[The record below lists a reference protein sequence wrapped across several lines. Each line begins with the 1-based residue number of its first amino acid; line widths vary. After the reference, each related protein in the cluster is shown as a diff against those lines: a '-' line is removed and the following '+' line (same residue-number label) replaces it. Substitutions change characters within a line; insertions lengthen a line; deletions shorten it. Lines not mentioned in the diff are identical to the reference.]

1 MNQPMSQSE
10 WELHKQN
17 LKEFDEKIVGLES
30 ELARQQEARREY
42 INRHNLNK
50 RLDKTYPV

>member
-1 MNQPMSQSE
+1 MNEPMSQTE
-10 WELHKQN
+10 GELHKQN

-50 RLDKTYPV
+50 RLDKAYPV

>member
-1 MNQPMSQSE
+1 MSEPMSQSE

-50 RLDKTYPV
+50 RLDKAYPV

>member
-1 MNQPMSQSE
+1 MNEPMSQTE
-10 WELHKQN
+10 WELHKKN

-30 ELARQQEARREY
+30 ELARQQEARIEY

-50 RLDKTYPV
+50 RIDKVYPV

>member
-1 MNQPMSQSE
+1 MSEPMNQTE

-17 LKEFDEKIVGLES
+17 LREFDEKIVGLES

-50 RLDKTYPV
+50 RLDKAYPV

>member
-1 MNQPMSQSE
+1 MNEPMSQTE

-17 LKEFDEKIVGLES
+17 LNEFDEKIVGLES
-30 ELARQQEARREY
+30 ELARQHEARREY

>member
-1 MNQPMSQSE
+1 MTDSE
-10 WELHKQN
+10 WEIHKRN
-17 LKEFDEKIVGLES
+17 LQEFDSKIVGLES

-50 RLDKTYPV
+50 RFDKAYPV

>member
-1 MNQPMSQSE
+1 MNEPMSQSE
-10 WELHKQN
+10 WKLHKQN

-30 ELARQQEARREY
+30 ELARQHEARREY

-50 RLDKTYPV
+50 RLDKAYPV

>member
-1 MNQPMSQSE
+1 MNQTE

-17 LKEFDEKIVGLES
+17 LKEIDEKIVGLEA
-30 ELARQQEARREY
+30 ELARQHEIRREY

-50 RLDKTYPV
+50 RLDKAYPV

>member
-1 MNQPMSQSE
+1 MSKSMSQTE

-50 RLDKTYPV
+50 RLDKAYPV

>member
-1 MNQPMSQSE
+1 MSEPMSQTE

-50 RLDKTYPV
+50 RLDRAYPV

>member
-1 MNQPMSQSE
+1 MSEPMSQTE

-42 INRHNLNK
+42 INRNNLNK
-50 RLDKTYPV
+50 RLDKAYPV

>member
-1 MNQPMSQSE
+1 MNEPMSQSE

-50 RLDKTYPV
+50 RLDKAYPV

>member
-1 MNQPMSQSE
+1 MNEPMSQSE

-50 RLDKTYPV
+50 RLDKAYPI